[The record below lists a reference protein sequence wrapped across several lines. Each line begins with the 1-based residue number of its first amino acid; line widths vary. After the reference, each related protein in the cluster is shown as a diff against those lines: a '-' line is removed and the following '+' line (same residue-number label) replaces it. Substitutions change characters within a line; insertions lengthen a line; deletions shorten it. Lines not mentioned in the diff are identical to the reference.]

1 MRRSIQKLIKFLLPL
16 AFGIGIIAFILQKVD
31 MNLLMDTIRKGI
43 SWWWVIISWG
53 FALLANVV
61 RGIRWRQQLRTVG
74 VNPSLHEM
82 SVSFFGNYGM
92 NLIFPRLGEFWR
104 CNYIAHTNNKPFSTI
119 GGTILSERL
128 CDIIYSCLF
137 VVLTLCLEAKVLLKF
152 FLGNG
157 KEEAIAAA
165 GGEIRPESDALIPG
179 WGWFLIILVVFCI
192 AWYLL
197 HPRLKDWGPYKS
209 AFEVCKNL
217 WKGFCSLKDLPNIW
231 SYLGWSAVIW
241 ILYFINTLTQ
251 FYFFDFTSHLG
262 ILACLSVFVM
272 GTIAQILPIQGGL
285 GAWQAMVIFALMQY
299 NIDKEHAIIF
309 SIVAWT
315 LEQLFVL
322 ALGLYA
328 LGYVAIQKKKI
339 KEQQS
344 EESNPS

>member
-1 MRRSIQKLIKFLLPL
+1 MRRKIQQLIKVLLPL
-16 AFGIGIIAFILQKVD
+16 AFGVGIVWFIMQKVD
-31 MNLLMDTIRKGI
+31 MEMLIDTIKNGI
-43 SWWWVIISWG
+43 SWTWVIISWL
-53 FALLANVV
+53 FALLSNVF

-74 VNPSLHEM
+74 INPTLHDM

-92 NLIFPRLGEFWR
+92 NLVFPRLGEFWR

-128 CDIIYSCLF
+128 CDIIFSCLF

-152 FLGNG
+152 FLSNG

-165 GGEIRPESDALIPG
+165 GGEIRPESDALIPL
-179 WGWFLIILVVFCI
+179 WGWLLIIFLVICI
-192 AWYLL
+192 ALYFL
-197 HPRLKDWGPYKS
+197 HPKLKDWAPYKS
-209 AFEVCKNL
+209 ALEICKNL

-315 LEQLFVL
+315 LEQMFVL

-328 LGYVAIQKKKI
+328 LAYVAIQKKKI
-339 KEQQS
+339 KEQK
-344 EESNPS
+344 EVSNPS